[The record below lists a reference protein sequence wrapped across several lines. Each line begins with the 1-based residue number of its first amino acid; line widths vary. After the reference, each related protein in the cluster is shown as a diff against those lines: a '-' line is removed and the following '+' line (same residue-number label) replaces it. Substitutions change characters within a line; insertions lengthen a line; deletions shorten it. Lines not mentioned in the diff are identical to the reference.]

1 MKLSRFF
8 KTIFMTDF
16 VGGLFIAIKEIFKS
30 KKTINYPF
38 EKGKISPRFRGEHAL
53 RRYPNGEERCI
64 ACKLCE
70 AVCPHSI
77 FFYTFSIIAIISAI
91 MVTVSKNTVH
101 SVFFLILDFIS
112 ISCLFIMIGAEFLGM
127 IMLIVYVGAV
137 AVLFLFVVMMLNV
150 AQQKNQWF
158 ASKESSG
165 HIPVGLIISTIIFF
179 ELIIVIGGW
188 KYKPDL
194 FDINNTTNNFN
205 MSNTHSLGQVLYTDY
220 IHVFQ
225 LSGMILLVAMI
236 GAIVLTFRKREGVK
250 TQSYLKQ
257 ISRERSEGIGIFLNR
272 KNIIVILMS
281 IELILLAVNIN
292 LVAFSIFLGDLTGQ
306 VFTLFI
312 LTVAA
317 AEAAIGLAIIVV
329 YYRNSGTIRV
339 EEIDQLK
346 G

>member
-1 MKLSRFF
+1 M
-8 KTIFMTDF
+8 
-16 VGGLFIAIKEIFKS
+16 IA
-30 KKTINYPF
+30 
-38 EKGKISPRFRGEHAL
+38 
-53 RRYPNGEERCI
+53 
-64 ACKLCE
+64 
-70 AVCPHSI
+70 HSI
-77 FFYTFSIIAIISAI
+77 FFYTFSFIAVVSAI

-158 ASKESSG
+158 ASEENSK

-194 FDINNTTNNFN
+194 FDINNSVNNFSV
-205 MSNTHSLGQVLYTDY
+205 SNTHSLGQVLYTDY

-236 GAIVLTFRKREGVK
+236 GAIVLTFRKRSGVK

-257 ISRERSEGIGIFLNR
+257 ISRERSEG
-272 KNIIVILMS
+272 
-281 IELILLAVNIN
+281 
-292 LVAFSIFLGDLTGQ
+292 
-306 VFTLFI
+306 
-312 LTVAA
+312 
-317 AEAAIGLAIIVV
+317 
-329 YYRNSGTIRV
+329 V
-339 EEIDQLK
+339 EVLEVENNKGVKIDD
-346 G
+346 